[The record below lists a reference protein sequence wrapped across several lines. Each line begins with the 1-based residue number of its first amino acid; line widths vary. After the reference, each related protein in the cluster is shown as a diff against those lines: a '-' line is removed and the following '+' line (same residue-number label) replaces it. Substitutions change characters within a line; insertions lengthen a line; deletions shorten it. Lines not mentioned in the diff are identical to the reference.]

1 VTLLDR
7 HIARQ
12 FITNTL
18 LLLFILF
25 AFIIAVDV
33 SVKFDEYTRAARL
46 ALTSPQGPPGW
57 GRTMVFAL
65 GLVLDFWWPQ
75 LIQLAV
81 HLLGLVMIAGAG
93 FTLAQMVK
101 YRELVAML
109 AGGISLRRA
118 AAPILAAAA
127 LFSLGQLAVQEYVLP
142 RIAPLLTR
150 TAQQAGHRT
159 LGVERL
165 KLTAD
170 AQGRVFHA
178 AAFDA
183 DKGILT
189 GLSVIE
195 RDPSGVGVREISADR
210 AVWNGKS
217 WTLEQGFVRP
227 FADASALPQRLDR
240 LETNLDPMSLRLRRF
255 AEYRHTLSYA
265 QAGEML
271 RAADRTTAAESARG
285 SPLVLS
291 RAQADEIRRIQLGR
305 FGTVLCN
312 LLGLVIALP
321 VFLRREPVPMMLPSI
336 KAAPIAMI
344 VLLGGFLGTS
354 LPVPALPAALSV
366 FLPALVMLPLA
377 IASAT
382 SLKT

>member
-1 VTLLDR
+1 MTLLDR

-25 AFIIAVDV
+25 AFVIAVDV
-33 SVKFDEYTRAARL
+33 SVKFDEYTRAARN
-46 ALTSPQGPPGW
+46 ALTSPQGPPSW

-75 LIQLAV
+75 LIQLTV

-101 YRELVAML
+101 HRELVAML

-118 AAPILAAAA
+118 AAPILSAAA

-150 TAQQAGHRT
+150 TAQQAGSRT

-195 RDPSGVGVREISADR
+195 RDTSGVGVREISADR
-210 AVWNGKS
+210 AVWNGTS
-217 WTLEQGFVRP
+217 WSLDKGFVRP

-240 LETNLDPMSLRLRRF
+240 LETNLDPMALRLRRF
-255 AEYRHTLSYA
+255 AEYRHTLSFA

-271 RAADRTTAAESARG
+271 HAASRTSDRASA
-285 SPLVLS
+285 LVLS

-312 LLGLVIALP
+312 LLGLLIALP

-366 FLPALVMLPLA
+366 LLPALAMLPLA
-377 IASAT
+377 IASVT